1 MEQTELGYMATVNA
15 GSRPGSSKSNKV
27 APVTDQPNGISNG
40 GFDPD
45 SKTEKHSVTSEK
57 F

>member
-1 MEQTELGYMATVNA
+1 MATVNA

-27 APVTDQPNGISNG
+27 VPVVTDQPNGVSNG

-45 SKTEKHSVTSEK
+45 GKAEKQSISSQK
-57 F
+57 L